1 MATKIALIGA
11 GGKMGCRLTD
21 NLKDS
26 AYSMSYVEVSASG
39 IDRLAARGIEVALAT
54 AAVPDA
60 DIIILAVP
68 DIYIGQVANE
78 ILHMIRPGAIVV
90 TLDPAAAVGGHLPKR
105 EDITYFVSHPTHP
118 SVFNWEDDKDRHF
131 DYFGG
136 ITARQAIV
144 CSLIQGPEEHYVNGE
159 ALAKAMYAPVTRA
172 HRVTVEQMAL
182 LEPGLAE
189 TFLGAVMF
197 TMREAMDE
205 VISMGVPRDAVF
217 DFFMG
222 HINIDLALCFD
233 QIPGGVFS
241 DACYKAIQIGKPL
254 IFRDD
259 WKKVLDPAHVR
270 YQVDVMTRIP
280 KQATHGPHK
289 SS

>member
-1 MATKIALIGA
+1 MGPIKITLIGA

-21 NLKDS
+21 NLKNS
-26 AYSMSYVEVSASG
+26 GYEMSYVEVNPAGLERLAQRGVVVSAS
-39 IDRLAARGIEVALAT
+39 DDV
-54 AAVPDA
+54 VPSA
-60 DIIILAVP
+60 DVIILAVP
-68 DIYIGQVANE
+68 DIYIGKVATDM
-78 ILHMIRPGAIVV
+78 LGKFKKGAIVV

-105 EDITYFVSHPTHP
+105 EDISYFVSHPTHP
-118 SVFNWEDDKDRHF
+118 SVFNWEEDKKRHF

-144 CSLIQGPEEHYVNGE
+144 CALMQGPEEHYKTGE
-159 ALAKAMYAPVTRA
+159 ALAIAMYAPVTRA
-172 HRVTVEQMAL
+172 HRITVEQMAL

-205 VISMGVPRDAVF
+205 VIKMGVPKDAVF

-254 IFRDD
+254 IFKDD
-259 WKKVLDPAHVR
+259 WKKVLDPEHVK
-270 YQVDVMTRIP
+270 YQVGVMTKI
-280 KQATHGPHK
+280 
-289 SS
+289 S

>member
-1 MATKIALIGA
+1 MAIRIALIGA

-21 NLKDS
+21 NLKNSPYDV
-26 AYSMSYVEVSASG
+26 SYVEVSPAG
-39 IDRLAARGIEVALAT
+39 IERLAQREITVTSAEVA
-54 AAVPDA
+54 VPSSNVVV
-60 DIIILAVP
+60 LAVP
-68 DIYIGQVANE
+68 DIYIGKVASQ
-78 ILHMIRPGAIVV
+78 ILNDIRPGTIVV
-90 TLDPAAAVGGHLPKR
+90 TLDPAAAVGGHLPAR
-105 EDITYFVSHPTHP
+105 SDITYFVSHPAHP
-118 SVFNWEDDKDRHF
+118 SVFNWEEDKKRHF

-144 CSLIQGPEEHYVNGE
+144 CALMQGPEAHYAIGE
-159 ALAKAMYAPVTRA
+159 ALAKTMYAPVTRA

-205 VISMGVPRDAVF
+205 VIRMGVPKDAVF

-259 WKKVLDPAHVR
+259 WKQVLDPKHVR
-270 YQVDVMTRIP
+270 HQVDVMTQVP
-280 KQATHGPHK
+280 K
-289 SS
+289 S

>member
-1 MATKIALIGA
+1 MSKIALIGA

-21 NLKDS
+21 NLKNS
-26 AYSMSYVEVSASG
+26 AYEMSYVEISPAG
-39 IDRLAARGIEVALAT
+39 LERLAQRNITAT
-54 AAVPDA
+54 SAEEAVPQA
-60 DIIILAVP
+60 DVVILAVP
-68 DIYIGQVANE
+68 DIYIGRVAAD
-78 ILHMIRPGAIVV
+78 LLPMFQPGAIVV

-118 SVFNWEDDKDRHF
+118 SVFNWEEDKKRHF

-136 ITARQAIV
+136 ITAHQAIV
-144 CSLIQGPEEHYVNGE
+144 CALMQGPEEHYPIGE
-159 ALAKAMYAPVTRA
+159 ELAKTMYAPVTRA
-172 HRVTVEQMAL
+172 HRITVEQMAI

-205 VISMGVPRDAVF
+205 VIKMGVPKEAVF

-254 IFRDD
+254 IFKED
-259 WKKVLDPAHVR
+259 WKKVLDPEHVK
-270 YQVDVMTRIP
+270 YQVKIMTQLP
-280 KQATHGPHK
+280 
-289 SS
+289 S

>member
-1 MATKIALIGA
+1 MSTLRIALVGA

-21 NLKDS
+21 NLKNSD
-26 AYSMSYVEVSASG
+26 YEMSYIEVSAVG
-39 IDRLAARGIEVALAT
+39 IARLAERGISISDSELAVR
-54 AAVPDA
+54 AA
-60 DIIILAVP
+60 DIVILAVP
-68 DIYIGQVANE
+68 DIFIGKVATE
-78 ILHMIRPGAIVV
+78 MLALFKTGAIIV
-90 TLDPAAAVGGHLPKR
+90 TLDPAAAVGGHLPSR
-105 EDITYFVSHPTHP
+105 ADISYFVSHPTHP
-118 SVFNWEDDKDRHF
+118 SVFNWEEDKKAHY

-144 CSLIQGPEEHYVNGE
+144 CSLMQGPEEHYEVGE
-159 ALAKAMYAPVTRA
+159 RLAKAMYSPVTRA

-197 TMREAMDE
+197 TMREAMEE
-205 VISMGVPRDAVF
+205 VVRMGVPREAVF

-241 DACYKAIQIGKPL
+241 DACYKAIKIGQPL

-259 WKKVLDPAHVR
+259 WKKVLDPEHVK
-270 YQVDVMTRIP
+270 YQISVMTKVP
-280 KQATHGPHK
+280 
-289 SS
+289 S

>member
-1 MATKIALIGA
+1 MSTRIALIGA

-26 AYSMSYVEVSASG
+26 AYEVSYVEVSPAG
-39 IDRLAARGIEVALAT
+39 IERLAQRGVTVTT
-54 AAVPDA
+54 AQACLPET
-60 DIIILAVP
+60 DIVILAVP
-68 DIYIGQVANE
+68 DIYIGNVARE
-78 ILHMIRPGAIVV
+78 ILPVIRPGTLVV
-90 TLDPAAAVGGHLPKR
+90 TLDPAAAVGGHLPRR

-118 SVFNWEDDKDRHF
+118 SVFNWEEDKRRHF

-136 ITARQAIV
+136 ITAKQAIV
-144 CSLIQGPEEHYVNGE
+144 CALMQGPEEHYALGE
-159 ALAKAMYAPVTRA
+159 GLAKAMYAPVTRA
-172 HRVTVEQMAL
+172 HRITVEQMAL

-205 VISMGVPRDAVF
+205 VVRMGVPKDAVF

-241 DACYKAIQIGKPL
+241 DACYKAIQIGRPL

-259 WKKVLDPAHVR
+259 WKKVLDPAHVK
-270 YQVDVMTRIP
+270 YQVDVMTQLP
-280 KQATHGPHK
+280 K
-289 SS
+289 

>member
-1 MATKIALIGA
+1 MSNYSVALVGA

-21 NLKDS
+21 NLKNS
-26 AYSMSYVEVSASG
+26 SYKMSYIEISKE
-39 IDRLAARGIEVALAT
+39 GIERLTNRGVKVT
-54 AAVPDA
+54 SPEQVIPTA
-60 DIIILAVP
+60 DIVILAVP
-68 DIYIGQVANE
+68 DIYIGKVAGQ
-78 ILHMIRPGAIVV
+78 MIDKLKEGAIVV

-105 EDITYFVSHPTHP
+105 QDISYFVSHPTHP
-118 SVFNWEDDKDRHF
+118 SVFNWEPDQKKHF

-144 CSLIQGPEEHYVNGE
+144 CALMQGPEEHYTIGE
-159 ALAKAMYAPVTRA
+159 NLATAMYSPVTRA
-172 HRVTVEQMAL
+172 HRITVEQMAL

-205 VISMGVPRDAVF
+205 VIKKGVPKDAVF

-254 IFRDD
+254 IFKDD
-259 WKKVLDPAHVR
+259 WKKVLDPEHVK
-270 YQVDVMTRIP
+270 YQVDVMT
-280 KQATHGPHK
+280 KL
-289 SS
+289 S

>member
-1 MATKIALIGA
+1 MARLDTVLIGA

-21 NLKDS
+21 NLKS
-26 AYSMSYVEVSASG
+26 SEYKMSYVEVSRAG
-39 IDRLAARGIEVALAT
+39 IERLEARGVSVTSAEGAI
-54 AAVPDA
+54 PSA
-60 DIIILAVP
+60 DIVILAVP
-68 DIYIGQVANE
+68 DIYIGKVAKDLLE
-78 ILHMIRPGAIVV
+78 KFKPGAIIV

-105 EDITYFVSHPTHP
+105 EDISYFVSHPTHP
-118 SVFNWEDDKDRHF
+118 SVFNWEPDQKKHF

-144 CSLIQGPEEHYVNGE
+144 CALMQGPEDHYKIGE
-159 ALAKAMYAPVTRA
+159 DLAVAMYAPVTRA
-172 HRVTVEQMAL
+172 HRITVEQMAL

-205 VISMGVPRDAVF
+205 VIKMGVPKDAVF

-254 IFRDD
+254 IFKED
-259 WKKVLDPAHVR
+259 WKKVLDPKHVR
-270 YQVDVMTRIP
+270 HQIDVMTKIP
-280 KQATHGPHK
+280 ATT
-289 SS
+289 

>member
-1 MATKIALIGA
+1 MATYKVVLVGA

-21 NLKDS
+21 NLKNS
-26 AYSMSYVEVSASG
+26 AYQMSYVEVSPAG
-39 IDRLAARGIEVALAT
+39 IERLEARGVKTSKPDDVI
-54 AAVPDA
+54 PDA
-60 DIIILAVP
+60 DVVILAVP
-68 DIYIGQVANE
+68 DIYIGKVATE
-78 ILHMIRPGAIVV
+78 MLDKFKPGAIVF

-105 EDITYFVSHPTHP
+105 TDISYFVSHPTHP
-118 SVFNWEDDKDRHF
+118 SVFNWEPDQKKHF

-144 CSLIQGPEEHYVNGE
+144 CALMQGPDEHYKIGE
-159 ALAKAMYAPVTRA
+159 DLAIAMYAPVTRA
-172 HRVTVEQMAL
+172 HRITVEQMAL

-205 VISMGVPRDAVF
+205 IIKKGVPKDAVF

-254 IFRDD
+254 IFKED
-259 WKKVLDPAHVR
+259 WKKVLEPDHVK
-270 YQVDVMTRIP
+270 YQIDVMTKIP
-280 KQATHGPHK
+280 TKA
-289 SS
+289 

>member
-1 MATKIALIGA
+1 MSTYSVALVGA

-21 NLKDS
+21 NLKNS
-26 AYSMSYVEVSASG
+26 SYKMSYIEISLEG
-39 IDRLAARGIEVALAT
+39 IERLAKRGVNVTPGEQVI
-54 AAVPDA
+54 PSA

-68 DIYIGQVANE
+68 DIYIGKVAE
-78 ILHMIRPGAIVV
+78 QMIDKLQPGAIVV

-105 EDITYFVSHPTHP
+105 PDISYFVSHPTHP
-118 SVFNWEDDKDRHF
+118 SVFNWEPDQKKHF

-144 CSLIQGPEEHYVNGE
+144 CALMQGPEEHYTIGE
-159 ALAKAMYAPVTRA
+159 ELATTMYAPVTRA
-172 HRVTVEQMAL
+172 HRITVEQMAL

-205 VISMGVPRDAVF
+205 VIKKGVPKDAVF

-254 IFRDD
+254 IFKED
-259 WKKVLDPAHVR
+259 WKKVLEPDHVK
-270 YQVDVMTRIP
+270 YQVDVMT
-280 KQATHGPHK
+280 KL
-289 SS
+289 S

>member
-1 MATKIALIGA
+1 MSSLNVVLVGA

-21 NLKDS
+21 NLRDS
-26 AYSMSYVEVSASG
+26 VYRMNYVEVSEAG
-39 IDRLAARGIEVALAT
+39 IDRLQKRGVKVSIAAEVIP
-54 AAVPDA
+54 AADLV
-60 DIIILAVP
+60 ILAVP
-68 DIYIGQVANE
+68 DIYIGKIAAD
-78 ILHMIRPGAIVV
+78 LLGLFKPGAIIV

-105 EDITYFVSHPTHP
+105 EDISYFVSHPTHP
-118 SVFNWEDDKDRHF
+118 SVFNWEEDQKKHF

-144 CSLIQGPEEHYVNGE
+144 CALMQGPEAHYEIGE
-159 ALAKAMYAPVTRA
+159 ALAVTMYAPVTRA
-172 HRVTVEQMAL
+172 HRITVEQMAL

-205 VISMGVPRDAVF
+205 VIKMGVPRDAVF

-254 IFRDD
+254 IFKED
-259 WKKVLDPAHVR
+259 WKKILEPEHVK
-270 YQVDVMTRIP
+270 YQVDVMTKIP
-280 KQATHGPHK
+280 GKA
-289 SS
+289 

>member
-1 MATKIALIGA
+1 
-11 GGKMGCRLTD
+11 MGCRLTD
-21 NLKDS
+21 NLKNS
-26 AYSMSYVEVSASG
+26 SYKMSYVEVSPAG
-39 IDRLAARGIEVALAT
+39 LERLEKRGVKVSREEDVIPAADLV
-54 AAVPDA
+54 
-60 DIIILAVP
+60 ILAVP
-68 DIYIGQVANE
+68 DIYIGKVATGLLNKFKS
-78 ILHMIRPGAIVV
+78 GAVIV
-90 TLDPAAAVGGHLPKR
+90 TLDPAAAAGGHLPKR
-105 EDITYFVSHPTHP
+105 EDISYFISHPTHP
-118 SVFNWEDDKDRHF
+118 SVFNWEEDQKRHF

-144 CSLIQGPEEHYVNGE
+144 CALMQGPEEHYKIGE
-159 ALAKAMYAPVTRA
+159 ELATTMYAPVTRA
-172 HRVTVEQMAL
+172 HRITVEQMAM

-205 VISMGVPRDAVF
+205 VIKKGVPKDAVF

-254 IFRDD
+254 IFKED
-259 WKKVLDPAHVR
+259 WKKVLDPDHVK
-270 YQVDVMTRIP
+270 YQIDVMTKISP
-280 KQATHGPHK
+280 QA
-289 SS
+289 

>member
-1 MATKIALIGA
+1 MTSRIALIGA

-26 AYSMSYVEVSASG
+26 AYEMSYVEVSPAG
-39 IDRLAARGIEVALAT
+39 IERLSQRGITVTT
-54 AAVPDA
+54 AQVCLPVS
-60 DIIILAVP
+60 DIVILAVP
-68 DIYIGQVANE
+68 DIYIGKVAQE
-78 ILHMIRPGAIVV
+78 ILPAIRPGTMVV

-118 SVFNWEDDKDRHF
+118 SVFNWEEDKKRHF

-144 CSLIQGPEEHYVNGE
+144 CALMQGPEEHYAVGE

-172 HRVTVEQMAL
+172 HRITVEQMAL

-205 VISMGVPRDAVF
+205 VVGMGVPKDAVF

-259 WKKVLDPAHVR
+259 WKKVLDPAHVK
-270 YQVDVMTRIP
+270 YQVDVMTQIP
-280 KQATHGPHK
+280 KNDSTH
-289 SS
+289 

>member
-1 MATKIALIGA
+1 MGSLKIALIGA

-26 AYSMSYVEVSASG
+26 HYEMSYVEVSPAG
-39 IDRLAARGIEVALAT
+39 LERLAQRTVAVSDT
-54 AAVPDA
+54 DDAVPTA
-60 DIIILAVP
+60 DVVILAVP
-68 DIYIGQVANE
+68 DIYIGKVATDM
-78 ILHMIRPGAIVV
+78 LDKFKKGAIVV

-105 EDITYFVSHPTHP
+105 EDISYFVSHPTHP
-118 SVFNWEDDKDRHF
+118 SVFNWEEDKKNHF

-144 CSLIQGPEEHYVNGE
+144 CALMQGPEEHYKTGE
-159 ALAKAMYAPVTRA
+159 ALAIAMYAPVTRA
-172 HRVTVEQMAL
+172 HRITVEQMAL

-205 VISMGVPRDAVF
+205 VIKMGVPKDAVF

-254 IFRDD
+254 IFKED
-259 WKKVLDPAHVR
+259 WKKVLDPEHVK
-270 YQVDVMTRIP
+270 YQVGVMT
-280 KQATHGPHK
+280 KTA
-289 SS
+289 

>member
-1 MATKIALIGA
+1 MSKLNIALIGA

-21 NLKDS
+21 NLKTS
-26 AYSMSYVEVSASG
+26 EYEMSYVEVSPAG
-39 IDRLAARGIEVALAT
+39 LERLAQRGVQTTTADNAVAT
-54 AAVPDA
+54 ADVV
-60 DIIILAVP
+60 ILAVP
-68 DIYIGQVANE
+68 DIHIGKVAND
-78 ILHMIRPGAIVV
+78 LLAKFKPGAIVV

-105 EDITYFVSHPTHP
+105 DDITYFVSHPTHP
-118 SVFNWEDDKDRHF
+118 SVFNWEADQKKHF

-136 ITARQAIV
+136 ITAHQAIV
-144 CSLIQGPEEHYVNGE
+144 CALMQGPEEHYSIGE
-159 ALAKAMYAPVTRA
+159 TLAKTMYAPVTRA
-172 HRVTVEQMAL
+172 HRITVEQMAL

-205 VISMGVPRDAVF
+205 VIKMGVPKDAVF

-259 WKKVLDPAHVR
+259 WKKVLDPEHVK
-270 YQVDVMTRIP
+270 YQVGVMT
-280 KQATHGPHK
+280 KV
-289 SS
+289 S

>member
-1 MATKIALIGA
+1 MSNYKVVLVGA

-21 NLKDS
+21 NLKS
-26 AYSMSYVEVSASG
+26 SPYAMSYVEVSAAG
-39 IDRLAARGIEVALAT
+39 QERLQNRGVEVSAPDDVIPT
-54 AAVPDA
+54 ADLV
-60 DIIILAVP
+60 ILAVP
-68 DIYIGQVANE
+68 DIYIGKVATE
-78 ILHMIRPGAIVV
+78 MLDKFKSGAIIV
-90 TLDPAAAVGGHLPKR
+90 TLDPAAAFGGHLPKR
-105 EDITYFVSHPTHP
+105 TDISYFVSHPTHP
-118 SVFNWEDDKDRHF
+118 SVFNWEPDQKKHF

-144 CSLIQGPEEHYVNGE
+144 CALMQGPEEHYKIGE
-159 ALAKAMYAPVTRA
+159 ALAVTMYAPVTRA
-172 HRVTVEQMAL
+172 HRITVEQMAL

-205 VISMGVPRDAVF
+205 IIKKGVPKEAAF

-254 IFRDD
+254 IFKED
-259 WKKVLDPAHVR
+259 WKKVLDPDHVR

-280 KQATHGPHK
+280 SPT
-289 SS
+289 